1 MSKELNE
8 KYRQELRV
16 IKANTR
22 ISFKQ
27 MKEYL
32 GLSTSGFD
40 HWINAYYDLSEEKL
54 EQVAQMIE
62 VLK

>member
-8 KYRQELRV
+8 IYRKELRV
-16 IKANTR
+16 LKANTR

-32 GLSTSGFD
+32 GLSKSGFY

-62 VLK
+62 DLK